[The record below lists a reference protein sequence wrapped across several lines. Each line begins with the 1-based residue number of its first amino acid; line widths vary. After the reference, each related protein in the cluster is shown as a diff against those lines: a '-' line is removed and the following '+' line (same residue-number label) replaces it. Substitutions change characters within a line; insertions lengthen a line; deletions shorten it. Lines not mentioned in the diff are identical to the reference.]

1 MRRLLPLL
9 LCTSGLLV
17 ACGDDT
23 PSKST
28 PDESGCASISEATA
42 AWDGT
47 TLTLSDPAC
56 GSVSLDARVLADGD
70 VTVTFEPVADGWQPV
85 LTSAAGA
92 VVDGLVLEGT
102 YELAGSAEPVMWRQG
117 FQSWSW
123 SGVTALVA
131 PNLDTDGIAI
141 PGGDGDGF
149 SSLEDHAAT
158 SWWVGLLGRDLGG
171 SLILGELGATRT
183 RFFVGVDGELVQA
196 VWGHRGDTLTLA
208 AGESLSLDPLF
219 ISLGSDPN
227 ALHEA
232 YADAV
237 SARTPPR
244 PLTQLPP
251 VGWATWYQYYSD
263 VNEEDVRL
271 NLDELAVLAQDST
284 LAAPEVFQIDDG
296 WQVRWGDWTAGED
309 FPSGMATLAQDIQA
323 AGFTP
328 GLWLAPL
335 YVSRDSEIYINNPDW
350 WVRELDGQE
359 IAFTNL
365 NTDDYAVLDITH
377 PDAAA
382 WLEQTLT
389 DIAAQGWTYLKYDFL
404 YAGAQVGIRQ
414 EAVTG
419 IEAYHQ
425 AMQLIRRASG
435 DAWILAC
442 GAPML
447 PSVGY
452 AESFRTG
459 ADIAFENDRD
469 PNRAFYRWQ
478 ARATAARRFTHG
490 RWWWMDP
497 DQLIIRAPFNEA
509 ETRGALA
516 SGVAA
521 GGTWMLG
528 DDLTALEES
537 RRRALLDPDILSTL
551 GQPGR
556 PERPLAAVSGLDAGP
571 VIELALPDDQAPTTW
586 TLDDG
591 TVVLLNLGED
601 SVEVDAPGGLN
612 LLTGETGE
620 AGPRTLAAG
629 DGEVWV
635 P

>member
-9 LCTSGLLV
+9 LC
-17 ACGDDT
+17 ACGGDEPAKT
-23 PSKST
+23 T
-28 PDESGCASISEATA
+28 PDTTGCAPISSATA
-42 AWDGT
+42 TWDGAA
-47 TLTLSDPAC
+47 LSISDPAC
-56 GSVSLDARVLADGD
+56 GSAVLDARVLADGD
-70 VTVTFEPVADGWQPV
+70 VTVSFEPVDGGWRPV
-85 LTSAAGA
+85 LTSAGGA
-92 VVDGLVLEGT
+92 VVDGLVLEGAYT
-102 YELAGSAEPVMWRQG
+102 LTGEAEPVMWRQG

-123 SGVTALVA
+123 SGVTSLVA
-131 PNLDTDGIAI
+131 PNLDDEGLAI

-158 SWWVGLLGRDLGG
+158 SWWVALLGRDLGG
-171 SLILGELGATRT
+171 SLILGEVGATRT
-183 RFFVGVDGELVQA
+183 RFFVGIDGDRVHA

-208 AGESLSLDPLF
+208 AGERIALDPLF
-219 ISLGSDPN
+219 FSLGSDPN

-232 YADAV
+232 YANAV

-244 PLTQLPP
+244 SLDRPPP

-271 NLDELAVLAQDST
+271 NLDELAVLAEDTS
-284 LAAPEVFQIDDG
+284 LVVPEVFQIDDG

-309 FPSGMATLAQDIQA
+309 FPSGMAALAQDIAA

-335 YVSRDSEIYINNPDW
+335 YVSRDSETYQNHPDW
-350 WVRELDGQE
+350 WVRDLDGAE
-359 IAFTNL
+359 LAFSNL

-382 WLEQTLT
+382 WLEQTIT

-404 YAGAQVGIRQ
+404 YAGAQVGLRQ
-414 EAVTG
+414 EDITG
-419 IEAYHQ
+419 IEAYHR
-425 AMQLIRRASG
+425 AMTLLREASG

-442 GAPML
+442 GAPLL

-459 ADIAFENDRD
+459 SDIAFESNRD
-469 PNRAFYRWQ
+469 PERAFYRWQ

-497 DQLIIRAPFNEA
+497 DQLIIRDPFDASEV
-509 ETRGALA
+509 RGALA

-528 DDLTALEES
+528 DDLTALEDD
-537 RRRALLDPDILSTL
+537 RRRALLDPALLATL

-556 PERPLAAVSGLDAGP
+556 PERPLLAVSGLDAGP
-571 VIELALPDDQAPTTW
+571 VIELAIPNDVAPTTF

-591 TVVLLNLGED
+591 TVVLLNFGEEA
-601 SVEVDAPGGLN
+601 VEVDGPGGVN
-612 LLTGETGE
+612 LLTGEAAS
-620 AGPRTLAAG
+620 AGRRVLEAG

>member
-1 MRRLLPLL
+1 MRRLLLVL
-9 LCTSGLLV
+9 LC
-17 ACGDDT
+17 ACGGEPPPT
-23 PSKST
+23 EPVGS
-28 PDESGCASISEATA
+28 PGCAAQSSATA
-42 AWDGT
+42 TWDGA
-47 TLTLSDPAC
+47 TLSLSDPAC
-56 GSVSLDARVLADGD
+56 GSVDLTARVLAEGD
-70 VTVTFEPVADGWQPV
+70 VEVSFEAVEGGWQPV
-85 LTSAAGA
+85 LTSASGA
-92 VVDGLVLEGT
+92 ELDGLVL
-102 YELAGSAEPVMWRQG
+102 AGAYRLTGEAEPVLWRQG
-117 FQSWSW
+117 YQSWSW
-123 SGVTALVA
+123 SGVTRLVS
-131 PNLDTDGIAI
+131 PNLDADGIAV

-149 SSLEDHAAT
+149 SSLQDHAAT
-158 SWWVGLLGRDLGG
+158 SWWVALLGRDAGA
-171 SLILGELGATRT
+171 SLLLGEVGATRT
-183 RFFVGVDGELVQA
+183 RFFVGVDGDQVQA
-196 VWGHRGDTLTLA
+196 VWGHRGDTLTLP
-208 AGESLSLDPLF
+208 AGERVVLDPIFLA
-219 ISLGSDPN
+219 LGSDPN
-227 ALHEA
+227 TLHES

-237 SARTPPR
+237 AARVPPR
-244 PLTQLPP
+244 PLTQPPP
-251 VGWATWYQYYSD
+251 VGWATWYQYYSE

-271 NLDELAVLAQDST
+271 NLDELAILAEDPA

-296 WQVRWGDWTAGED
+296 WQERWGDWRAGAD
-309 FPSGMATLAQDIQA
+309 FPSGMATLAQDIRA

-335 YVSRDSEIYINNPDW
+335 YVSRDSAVYTDHPDW
-350 WVRELDGQE
+350 WVRELDGSE
-359 IAFTNL
+359 IFFTNL
-365 NTDDYAVLDITH
+365 GTDDYAVLDVTH

-382 WLEQTLT
+382 WLEQTIT
-389 DIAAQGWTYLKYDFL
+389 DIAAQGWTYLKFDFL
-404 YAGAQVGIRQ
+404 YAGAQVGLRQ
-414 EAVTG
+414 QDVTG

-425 AMQLIRRASG
+425 AMAILRRASG

-442 GAPML
+442 GAPLL

-459 ADIAFENDRD
+459 ADIAFESDPDPTRD
-469 PNRAFYRWQ
+469 FYRWQ

-497 DQLIIRAPFNEA
+497 DQLIVRAPFDAA

-528 DDLTALEES
+528 DDLTALEED
-537 RRRALLDPDILSTL
+537 RRRALLDPELLATL

-556 PERPLAAVSGLDAGP
+556 PERPLQAVSGLDAGP
-571 VIELALPDDQAPTTW
+571 VVELAFPDDQAPTTF

-591 TVVLLNLGED
+591 TVVLLNLGDEP
-601 SVEVDAPGGLN
+601 VEVDGPGGVN
-612 LLTGETGE
+612 LLTGESGE